1 MNIRNMF
8 LALIV
13 CSFGLG
19 GIAYGAEVQKIGVI
33 DLQKII
39 DKSNPGKRSS
49 VEIKS
54 QGKRM
59 EQILMKKGAEI
70 EDLRKTLDQK
80 ALVMSN
86 EAREAKEQD
95 LRVKIDDLKSLQRR
109 YQDVL
114 RDLNIN
120 LSKQITKDVFEIV
133 EGIGK
138 RAGYSLIIDRRAG
151 GVVYA
156 PNAIDI
162 TDKVIEE
169 YNTMDAK
176 RGKKEGA
183 SAESKKKQ

>member
-8 LALIV
+8 LTLTVYLFVLSGIV
-13 CSFGLG
+13 
-19 GIAYGAEVQKIGVI
+19 YGAEIQKIGVI

-39 DKSNPGKRSS
+39 DKSNVGKRSS

-54 QGKRM
+54 QGKKM
-59 EQILMKKGAEI
+59 EQILKKKGAEI
-70 EDLRKTLDQK
+70 EDLRESLDQK
-80 ALVMSN
+80 SLVMSN

-95 LRVKIDDLKSLQRR
+95 LRLKIDDLKSLQRR

-138 RAGYSLIIDRRAG
+138 QAGYSLIIDRRAG

-156 PNAIDI
+156 PNAIDV

-169 YNTMDAK
+169 YNAMDAR
-176 RGKKEGA
+176 RGKKEGESEA
-183 SAESKKKQ
+183 SKEKQ